1 MRDIEHTQR
10 KTINLLLRQPFTQS
24 SEAEASIVARCVSE
38 IERIDGHF
46 ANLNFLGGA
55 RAQSSTSFQQ
65 DFERKVGA
73 PFTPRNFRKY
83 RLSLLRNAD
92 ALINIRTGIS
102 ESTAF
107 EIAYNLFGDHPIPMF
122 FAIWRNAPIK
132 TTLIRDLHDL
142 GDVTYVEFDK
152 PRDLRRPLWSFL
164 KRVCGLEDEGG
175 RSPISGM
182 TSGVQGAAPV
192 EATPVQRLST
202 RHTGVLV
209 LADGQVFRGLGIGA
223 EGEVTGELC
232 FNTAMTGY
240 QEILSDPSYAGQIV
254 TFAFPHVGNTGV
266 NAEDMESVP
275 PLALGCVIRDPITPP
290 SSHRATGCLTHW
302 LTDHGMTGIAGVD
315 TREITRLLREN
326 GAQNC
331 VIAHDRSGD
340 FDIDALIAGAAQS
353 ASLVGRDLAGGATVD
368 GSFDVTGAKMA
379 DDSPT
384 LRVVVVDYGVKGTMV
399 DCLARRGFDVT
410 VVPAGA
416 SSKNIMVREPD
427 GIVLS
432 NGPGDP
438 VAVAPYAVP
447 MIESLLEE
455 GLPMMGICLG
465 HQLLALALGARVTKM
480 HFGHHGANHPVVDK
494 STGRVVITSQNHGF
508 VVDRDSLPGDADVTH
523 VSLFDGSLAGFE
535 IADKQ
540 ILSVQFHPEASPG
553 PHDAEPLFDRFAK
566 RVRAHFTQRH
576 AAAGIGLRAQCG

>member
-1 MRDIEHTQR
+1 MRDIANIRR

-24 SEAEASIVARCVSE
+24 AEAEATVVAQCVSE

-46 ANLNFLGGA
+46 AHLKFLGGT
-55 RAQSSTSFQQ
+55 RAQSNTSFRK
-65 DFERKVGA
+65 DFEQKVGA
-73 PFTPRNFRKY
+73 PFTPQNFRKY

-92 ALINIRTGIS
+92 AFINIRTGLS

-107 EIAYNLFGDHPIPMF
+107 EIAYNLFGSNPIPMF
-122 FAIWRNAPIK
+122 FAIWRNTPIK

-152 PRDLRRPLWSFL
+152 PRDLRRPLWTFL
-164 KRVCGLEDEGG
+164 KRVCGLDNEDERLAKRGPVHG
-175 RSPISGM
+175 AGS
-182 TSGVQGAAPV
+182 AAPV
-192 EATPVQRLST
+192 EAKEVKRRGPRY
-202 RHTGVLV
+202 TGALV
-209 LADGQVFRGLGIGA
+209 LADGGVFRGQGIGA
-223 EGEVTGELC
+223 EGRVTGELC

-254 TFAFPHVGNTGV
+254 TFSFPHVGNTGV

-275 PLALGCVIRDPITPP
+275 PLALGCVLRDPITPA
-290 SSHRATGCLTHW
+290 SNHRAAGCLTTW
-302 LTDHGMTGIAGVD
+302 LAEHGMTGITDVD
-315 TREITRLLREN
+315 TREIIRLLREN

-331 VIAHDRSGD
+331 VIAHDRGGD
-340 FDIDALIAGAAQS
+340 FDLDALTAEAAQATGLS
-353 ASLVGRDLAGGATVD
+353 GQDLAGGATVD
-368 GSFDVTGAKMA
+368 GSFDVTGAMLSRN
-379 DDSPT
+379 SPT
-384 LRVVVVDYGVKGTMV
+384 LRVVVVDYGVKGAMI

-416 SSKNIMVREPD
+416 SSKTIMAREPD
-427 GIVLS
+427 GILLS

-455 GLPMMGICLG
+455 GLPIMGICLG

-480 HFGHHGANHPVVDK
+480 HFGHHGANHPVLEK
-494 STGRVVITSQNHGF
+494 SGGGVVITSQNHGF
-508 VVDRDSLPGDADVTH
+508 VVDRDSLPDGAVVSH

-535 IADKQ
+535 MPEKQ

-553 PHDAEPLFDRFAK
+553 PHDAAHLFDRFSERIRGRFA
-566 RVRAHFTQRH
+566 QRH
-576 AAAGIGLRAQCG
+576 ATAAFPPRQREN